1 MAWNNLK
8 AAVAAAIKTNGN
20 QEITGASLQSTL
32 NSIIDQVGANAT
44 FKGIAT
50 PSTNPGTPEGPVFYI
65 ASTQGTYANFGGFV
79 LDGGFAILSNLN
91 GSWGGTKL
99 LKKEMDAKADHGYE
113 SNPKTL
119 KQVDDSLV
127 QLAGEMNQKIDDESA
142 RLEQESID
150 CTFKTMRIGASG
162 LVTLSPTTRYFTYK
176 LNVMNNITLT
186 IDLQRMIEQ
195 VGNARCR
202 LIIDMPIVRTIMF
215 TKPILWGGTAP
226 TFATAGQYVLEV
238 IDVDGSGTPLVWLVA
253 STTKQQATG
262 NILYV
267 DSTGANYS
275 SAEINGEEATRT
287 TSTWANPFKY
297 LQNAIN
303 ASVAGDVIFVRE
315 GVYKPTHLQ
324 SSPETYTAGDHLLR
338 DATFSP
344 KNSVD
349 MYGGFVGTESRT
361 WQREVDENG
370 YPVNATILCGD
381 ILNEAV
387 IDPLK
392 TVGDPRTDLS
402 KANAAYNVVMAQGR
416 VTNITYFNGFDM
428 RYGNADGSIS
438 EYTNWGGGINATSSQ
453 LVSINNRIYSNSA
466 KYGGGWRDG
475 INTNCT
481 AYSNSASTAGGGW
494 HIGTNTNCTAYS
506 NSAEYGG
513 GWSDGINTNCT
524 AYSNSATT
532 YGGGWRE
539 GINTNCTAYS
549 NSVTAHG
556 GGWYGGTNTNCTAY
570 SNSATTYG
578 GGWSLGTNT
587 NCTGVNNI
595 ATQAVF
601 GSSTSDAH
609 INCLLFNNRNNS
621 GTIVG
626 FNDATATGVKIFR
639 NNAYDRAHPTITGG
653 AGSDIDYNTCIPNAT
668 LEQVKIEVPTVIGQA
683 TTEAELQELHEY
695 KENILTKLR
704 PKEGSVLKG
713 AGVNNTTYPNP
724 TDFEGAERPENSTIG
739 ILEGE

>member
-1 MAWNNLK
+1 MAWNDLK

-20 QEITGASLQSTL
+20 QEITGAVLQSTL
-32 NSIIDQVGANAT
+32 NSIIDQVGANASY
-44 FKGIAT
+44 KGVAT
-50 PSTNPGTPEGPVFYI
+50 PSTNPGSPDGPVFYI

-79 LDGGFAILSNLN
+79 LDGGFAVLSNVS
-91 GSWGGTKL
+91 GSWTGTKF

-150 CTFKTMRIGASG
+150 RTFKTMRIGASG
-162 LVTLSPTTRYFTYK
+162 LVTLSPTTRYFTYR

-215 TKPILWGGTAP
+215 TKPILWGDTAP

-275 SAEINGEEATRT
+275 SAEINGEVATRT

-315 GVYKPTHLQ
+315 GVYKPTHLR

-392 TVGDPRTDLS
+392 TVGDPRPDLS

-416 VTNITYFNGFDM
+416 VTNITYFNGFDV
-428 RYGNADGSIS
+428 RYGNANGSIS
-438 EYTNWGGGINATSSQ
+438 EYTNCGGGINATSSQ
-453 LVSINNRIYSNSA
+453 LVGINNRI
-466 KYGGGWRDG
+466 
-475 INTNCT
+475 
-481 AYSNSASTAGGGW
+481 
-494 HIGTNTNCTAYS
+494 
-506 NSAEYGG
+506 
-513 GWSDGINTNCT
+513 
-524 AYSNSATT
+524 YSNSATT

-539 GINTNCTAYS
+539 GTNTNCTAYS
-549 NSVTAHG
+549 NSATYG
-556 GGWYGGTNTNCTAY
+556 GGWNLGTNTNCTAYSNSATYSGGWNLGTNTNCTAY

-578 GGWSLGTNT
+578 GGWNLGTNTNCTAYSNSATYGGGWRGGTNT

-601 GSSTSDAH
+601 GSYISDAH

-626 FNDATATGVKIFR
+626 FNNETATGVKIFR